1 MVLGCESENAPQK
14 DSEREEKMNDKSCTV
29 VLDEQDLDI
38 IVAETKPSD
47 FPVSKG
53 NFPVSK

>member
-1 MVLGCESENAPQK
+1 
-14 DSEREEKMNDKSCTV
+14 MNDKSCTV
-29 VLDEQDLDI
+29 VLDERDLDI
-38 IVAETKPSD
+38 IADEAKPSD

>member
-1 MVLGCESENAPQK
+1 
-14 DSEREEKMNDKSCTV
+14 MNDKSCTV
-29 VLDEQDLDI
+29 VLDERDLDI
-38 IVAETKPSD
+38 IVAEAKPSD

>member
-1 MVLGCESENAPQK
+1 MRHRKTRKGK
-14 DSEREEKMNDKSCTV
+14 KMNDKSSIV
-29 VLDEQDLDI
+29 VLDERDFDI
-38 IVAETKPSD
+38 IEAEAKPSD

>member
-1 MVLGCESENAPQK
+1 
-14 DSEREEKMNDKSCTV
+14 MNDKSCTV